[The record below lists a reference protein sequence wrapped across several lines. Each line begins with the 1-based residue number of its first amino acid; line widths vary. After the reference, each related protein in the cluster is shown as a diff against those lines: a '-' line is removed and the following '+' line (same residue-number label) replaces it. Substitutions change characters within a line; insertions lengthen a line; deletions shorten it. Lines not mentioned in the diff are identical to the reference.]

1 MRMTRDAVPVNP
13 GFDPNAPKRPVN
25 LFLNEDLVRQ
35 VRATA
40 GNLSAEVEALLA
52 ESLATRQRQAE
63 ARAEGLRRASLAW
76 NRFAQEHDSFA
87 DEFSSL

>member
-52 ESLATRQRQAE
+52 ESLASRQRQAD
-63 ARAEGLRRASLAW
+63 ARADGLRGAR
-76 NRFAQEHDSFA
+76 RGGPRCPREHDSFA